1 LYQPMFPSAA
11 QRDRTAIDDAAGLAA
26 TIATEAPLI
35 EKSGKVTAS
44 VMAGL
49 HDKGL
54 FRLLLPK
61 SVGGTQM
68 HLADFV
74 DVIEELAKADASTA
88 WCVGQ
93 ASGCSFTAAYV
104 DADVAKDVF
113 GPLDSVLAWGPS
125 TKSAQAVK
133 TDGGYVI
140 SGAWMFASGSR
151 NAQWLAGHCPVLD
164 KGGKVQNGPGGRPI
178 EVTALFR
185 KDKASISDVWNVMGL
200 KGTGSDNYSVTDLF
214 IPDAYIFTRDNPADR
229 REDGTLYR
237 FSVINVYGVT
247 FAAVAL
253 GIASSMLTSF
263 IDLAARKAPNLS
275 SQLLRDNAAVQQQVG
290 YNFARLQGARAY
302 LHHALEDMWQAL
314 QPVKECSMDQRLH
327 LRMVSTYV
335 IQQARE
341 VADFAYH
348 AAGSTAI
355 FASHP
360 FERRFRDMNA
370 VTQQGQ
376 SHMANFEPVGA
387 ALMKRS

>member
-1 LYQPMFPSAA
+1 MRQPAVRSAP
-11 QRDRTAIDDAAGLAA
+11 RDRTAVEDAAGLAA
-26 TIATEAPLI
+26 TIAAEAAAI
-35 EKSGKVTAS
+35 EASGKVTPA
-44 VMAGL
+44 VMAAL
-49 HDKGL
+49 HAKGL

-61 SVGGTQM
+61 SIGGAQM

-74 DVIEELAKADASTA
+74 DVIEALAKADASTA

-104 DADVAKDVF
+104 DAAVAKEIF
-113 GPLDSVLAWGPS
+113 GRPDAVLAWGPS
-125 TKSAQAVK
+125 TQSAQAVK
-133 TDGGYVI
+133 AEGGYVI
-140 SGAWMFASGSR
+140 TGSWMFASGSR
-151 NAQWLAGHCPVLD
+151 NAQWLAGHCPVLGA
-164 KGGKVQNGPGGRPI
+164 GGKSPGASGRPLEI
-178 EVTALFR
+178 TAVFR
-185 KDKASISDVWNVMGL
+185 KDEASITDVWNVIGL
-200 KGTGSDNYSVTDLF
+200 RGTGSDTYSVTGLF
-214 IPDAYIFTRDNPADR
+214 VPDAHVFTRDKPEDR

-253 GIASSMLTSF
+253 GVAASMLESF
-263 IDLAARKAPNLS
+263 IDLAARKTPNTS
-275 SQLLRDNAAVQQQVG
+275 RQLLRDNAAVQQQVG
-290 YNFARLQGARAY
+290 YNFARLQGGRAY
-302 LHHALEDMWQAL
+302 LHHALEDLWRAL
-314 QPVKECSMDQRLH
+314 EPDRECSMEQRLH

-355 FASHP
+355 FAAHP
-360 FERRFRDMNA
+360 FERRFRDINA

-387 ALMKRS
+387 ALMARA

>member
-1 LYQPMFPSAA
+1 LYQPLFPSGAS
-11 QRDRTAIDDAAGLAA
+11 RDRTAVQDAASLAA
-26 TIATEAPLI
+26 IIVAEAPKI
-35 EKSGKVTAS
+35 ETSGKVTVP
-44 VMAGL
+44 VMAAL

-61 SVGGTQM
+61 SVGGAQM
-68 HLADFV
+68 HLGDFV

-104 DADVAKDVF
+104 DGDVARDVF
-113 GPLDSVLAWGPS
+113 GARDSVLAWGPS

-133 TDGGYVI
+133 TDDGYVI

-164 KGGKVQNGPGGRPI
+164 KDGKVQIGPGGRPI
-178 EVTALFR
+178 EITAVFR
-185 KDKASISDVWNVMGL
+185 KDKASITDVWNVMGL
-200 KGTGSDNYSVTDLF
+200 KGTGSDNYAVTDLF
-214 IPDAYIFTRDNPADR
+214 VPDGYIFTRDNPADR
-229 REDGTLYR
+229 RDGSTLYR

-253 GIASSMLTSF
+253 GIASSMLASF
-263 IDLAARKAPNLS
+263 IDLAARKTPNTS
-275 SQLLRDNAAVQQQVG
+275 SQVLRDNAAVQQQVG
-290 YNFARLQGARAY
+290 YNYARLQGARAY
-302 LHHALEDMWQAL
+302 LHHTLEDMWQAL
-314 QPVKECSMDQRLH
+314 QPDKECSVEQRLH

-355 FASHP
+355 FASQP

-387 ALMKRS
+387 LLMKGS